1 MCVVRACTSGSAETA
16 PREYVAARPRS
27 PVHSTVH
34 KPCSV
39 TVTRCTI
46 AVRAVVACTCNGST
60 VATYRVAITWLF
72 NLLALQLTISHRL
85 PSCSKALKPERL
97 QTTNPTFRAVALPLA
112 SLEPFAPLEQ
122 VGHVLASEGSIELEG
137 RAQLLE
143 GLACGPRVDDLHA
156 ILFHL
161 FLVFCQQQRP

>member
-1 MCVVRACTSGSAETA
+1 M
-16 PREYVAARPRS
+16 
-27 PVHSTVH
+27 
-34 KPCSV
+34 
-39 TVTRCTI
+39 TRCTI

-60 VATYRVAITWLF
+60 VATYRIAITWLF
-72 NLLALQLTISHRL
+72 NLLALLNHQ
-85 PSCSKALKPERL
+85 PSFTCSNALKPERL

-112 SLEPFAPLEQ
+112 SLEPFAPFEQ